1 MSLKQH
7 QQNSAQPRNHLIRS
21 LYAALFLLLAPV
33 QAYAAPNIEQTF
45 PAASNLVTNGSVLA
59 SASYG
64 LHTGEETGHGVMMD
78 VESALIDPRFPKV
91 EKLDG
96 SGVPV
101 PSPNEGRINAI
112 IEDGLGGWVI
122 GGDFT
127 HVGGVELHNLAYVQA
142 DLSVSTAWRP
152 NPNGIV
158 HALKFHTREVGL
170 RLLVGGEFTKI
181 HGELRSYFAELHTGS
196 ISKPVT
202 TVDLAING
210 IVRAITTADADD
222 EVEDRIVYIGG
233 DFTTV
238 QGTGPRDG
246 DGDGVLDIDV
256 GTTVFG
262 GSGSVVVNVDM
273 DGNGSFETPLEVAA
287 DGQFDVDV
295 DGDGDIDIDVTADG
309 IVDKDIDVD
318 YLGADAPLIYTNYPA
333 AARERIAALNL
344 NEASNGMI
352 VREWNPNVDGRVNVL
367 ELAAVRG
374 RLYVGGNFNNIA
386 IGVPTT
392 GTGGGDDVGRKSIAE
407 LNVSNNLNVLTTWN
421 PGGADT
427 TEIKTMLLQEFTID
441 EETGDAT
448 GLLYVG
454 GDFTKIGNQN
464 RSNFAVLDISLAT
477 NNATAWNVSF
487 NDTVNALA
495 QTSDA
500 VYVGGAFTEV
510 DGETGFDNLARI
522 QTADRTLHTSWNP
535 VVNGEVTALAIGDDT
550 LYAGGKFTTV
560 GDESRLYIGG
570 DFTYIG
576 PSTGSGVLV
585 EPSPSV
591 GAVVGGDP
599 YPNMIDGDVY
609 VAISD
614 GSITNAGWYI
624 GGSFSSVGS
633 IARNNVAHIDNTGAV
648 TAWNPNADGAVRAL
662 ALGAAGVYAG
672 GDFTTIGGET
682 RNNIALINAATG
694 AADGTW
700 DPNANGVVRALT
712 LGAAGV
718 YVGGDFTTIGGQAR
732 NNIALINTGAGAADV
747 TWNPD
752 ANGIVRALELAVS
765 GTDVYVGGDFTNID
779 GQAKNYIALID
790 NAGLATTWDPNANGI
805 VRALEVSGTDVYVGG
820 DFTNIGGQ
828 AKNYI
833 ALIDNAAVAT
843 GWNPNANGSVAAI
856 FLDSG
861 FVYVGGDFTLIG
873 SLWRNRVASFSVNIS
888 DATAWNPGVGN
899 TVHAID
905 RDPGA
910 GNVFIGGAFASV
922 GGATRERLAAID
934 SSSGK
939 LNANFNVGTDA
950 AVRDILLSADGTTIF
965 VAGDFTSV
973 GGQSR
978 NHLAALNTTSGS
990 AWTWNPDVD
999 GSALGTTI
1007 HDIELSP
1014 GEDLFYVAGL
1024 FETIGGVTR
1033 NNIGAINVISGA
1045 ASEWNPSVDGTVYSL
1060 ALRGSEIFIGG
1071 EFQNVNT
1078 NSQNVVRSY
1087 LAGLSTTLMI
1097 DNALQW
1103 APAVDAPV
1111 RAMALAGTTLYV
1123 GGDFRNIND
1132 SGFTKTRDY
1141 LAAIDTSANAFNVLN
1156 WAPSA
1161 NDSVYSLA
1169 LTDDAIFVGGDFTTI
1184 NSLPRE
1190 RLAALDF
1197 VDGVP
1202 LPWWDL
1208 RADATVR
1215 HLGIGS
1221 ADDRMVI
1228 AGDFR
1233 KITTTASMAPLLTEH
1248 LRQGLTVVDVGFPYV
1263 VTNPPAGAFNSAPVL
1278 NVKFSCIDLPRDC
1291 SETVYYT
1298 VNSNVAPT
1306 VAGPPAPPQ
1315 DIDISVN
1322 TSLQFITVDEA
1333 GNQSELQSMLYVI
1346 DTLPPTTTA
1355 SPTGSLPDG
1364 EVLNGD
1370 EENVIT
1376 LDCVDVGGAGC
1387 AEIYYTIDGTT
1398 PTDASLVYTA
1408 PIALS
1413 QNTTLKYFAFDQA
1426 RNSEELIGIKE
1437 EQYWLDLAAPIVVAD
1452 PPTQI
1457 FYEDNL
1463 SLTLLCSDDPEVT
1476 ATSISDIP
1484 DASNPPLPTDPPV
1497 TGEAS
1502 IDENDRFVTGCK
1514 GVYYTLDNSTPT
1526 QASTLY
1532 TGPIQISASTVVKF
1546 IAVDHA
1552 NNEGRVQRASY
1563 VKNYSGNVGA
1573 FGPLAGGLLLLPL
1586 LAWRFGRRH
1595 CLATQGYRDR
1605 GLV

>member
-7 QQNSAQPRNHLIRS
+7 QQNSVQLCNHLIRWFY
-21 LYAALFLLLAPV
+21 LALFLLLPPV

-45 PAASNLVTNGSVLA
+45 PDAGNLVTNGPVLA

-64 LHTGEETGHGVMMD
+64 SHTGNETGHGVMMD
-78 VESALIDPRFPKV
+78 AESALVDPRFPKV
-91 EKLDG
+91 TKA
-96 SGVPV
+96 SGGP
-101 PSPNEGRINAI
+101 GQINAI
-112 IEDGLGGWVI
+112 IDDGLGGWVI

-127 HVGGVELHNLAYVQA
+127 HVGGVELSNLAYVQA

-158 HALKFHTREVGL
+158 HALKFHTRDVGL
-170 RLLVGGEFTKI
+170 RLLVGGEFTQI
-181 HGELRSYFAELHTGS
+181 HGEPRSYFAELHTGS

-210 IVRAITTADADD
+210 IVRAIVTADADD
-222 EVEDRIVYIGG
+222 EIEDRIVYIGG

-333 AARERIAALNL
+333 AARQRIAALDL
-344 NEASNGMI
+344 NQSSNGMI
-352 VREWNPNVDGRVNVL
+352 VREWNPNVDGPVNVL

-374 RLYVGGNFNNIA
+374 RLYVGGDFNNIA
-386 IGVPTT
+386 IGEPTGAGNDVP
-392 GTGGGDDVGRKSIAE
+392 RRSIAE
-407 LNVSNNLNVLTTWN
+407 LNVLNNLNVLTPWN
-421 PGGADT
+421 PGEDT
-427 TEIKTMLLQEFTID
+427 TNEIKTMLLQEFTID

-454 GDFTKIGNQN
+454 GSFARIGNQN

-477 NNATAWNVSF
+477 NNATAWDVSF
-487 NDTVNALA
+487 DGTVNALA

-510 DGETGFDNLARI
+510 DGETGFDYLARL
-522 QTADRTLHTSWNP
+522 QTIDRALDTSWNP
-535 VVNGEVTALAIGDDT
+535 VLNGEVTALAVGGDT

-585 EPSPSV
+585 EPSPNV

-609 VAISD
+609 AAFSD
-614 GSITNAGWYI
+614 GSGGWYI
-624 GGSFSSVGS
+624 GGSFSRVGTVD
-633 IARNNVAHIDNTGAV
+633 RNNVAHIDNAGAI
-648 TAWNPNADGAVRAL
+648 TAWNPNADGIVRAL
-662 ALGAAGVYAG
+662 AVS
-672 GDFTTIGGET
+672 
-682 RNNIALINAATG
+682 
-694 AADGTW
+694 GT
-700 DPNANGVVRALT
+700 DI
-712 LGAAGV
+712 
-718 YVGGDFTTIGGQAR
+718 YVGGDFTTIGGQTR
-732 NNIALINTGAGAADV
+732 NNIALIDSGGVATG
-747 TWNPD
+747 WNPD
-752 ANGIVRALELAVS
+752 ANGIVRALAVS
-765 GTDVYVGGDFTNID
+765 GTDVYVGGDFTAIG
-779 GQAKNYIALID
+779 GQTRNNIALI
-790 NAGLATTWDPNANGI
+790 NGSAVATAWDPNANGP
-805 VRALEVSGTDVYVGG
+805 
-820 DFTNIGGQ
+820 
-828 AKNYI
+828 
-833 ALIDNAAVAT
+833 VAE
-843 GWNPNANGSVAAI
+843 I

-861 FVYVGGDFTLIG
+861 NNTVYVGGDFTLIG
-873 SLWRNRVASFSVNIS
+873 SLWRNRVASFVVNVS
-888 DATAWNPGVGN
+888 EATAWNPGAGN
-899 TVHAID
+899 TVHTIS
-905 RDPGA
+905 RRLGVGA
-910 GNVFIGGAFASV
+910 GDVFIGGAFASV

-934 SSSGK
+934 SSTGK
-939 LNANFNVGTDA
+939 LSANFYAGADA
-950 AVRDILLSADGTTIF
+950 TVRDVLVSNDGTTIF

-999 GSALGTTI
+999 GSTLGTTI

-1014 GEDLFYVAGL
+1014 GEEILYVAGL
-1024 FETIGGVTR
+1024 FETVGGASR
-1033 NNIGAINVISGA
+1033 NNIGAINVIGGG
-1045 ASEWNPSVDGTVYSL
+1045 ASEWDPSVDGAVYSL

-1078 NSQNVVRSY
+1078 NSQNVVRSH
-1087 LAGLSTTLMI
+1087 LAGLSTTLMV

-1132 SGFTKTRDY
+1132 SGFTKTRNY

-1156 WAPSA
+1156 WAPGA
-1161 NDSVYSLA
+1161 NDSVYALA

-1208 RADATVR
+1208 RGDATVR

-1228 AGDFR
+1228 TGDLR
-1233 KITTTASMAPLLTEH
+1233 KITTTASSVPL

-1263 VTNPPAGAFNSAPVL
+1263 VANPPAGAFSEAQDIKL
-1278 NVKFSCIDLPRDC
+1278 SCIDLPRDC
-1291 SETVYYT
+1291 STQTVYYT
-1298 VNSNVAPT
+1298 VNSNVVPT
-1306 VAGPPAPPQ
+1306 VAGTPPQ
-1315 DIDISVN
+1315 TINISVN
-1322 TSLQFITVDEA
+1322 TLLQLITVDEA

-1426 RNSEELIGIKE
+1426 RNSESNGGLGIKE

-1476 ATSISDIP
+1476 TASIGDIP
-1484 DASNPPLPTDPPV
+1484 DASNPPLPSDPPV
-1497 TGEAS
+1497 TGEQS

-1532 TGPIQISASTVVKF
+1532 TGSIQISASTVVKF

-1552 NNEGRVQRASY
+1552 GNEGRVQRASY
-1563 VKNYSGNVGA
+1563 IKNYSENVGA

>member
-45 PAASNLVTNGSVLA
+45 PDAGNLVTNGPVLA

-64 LHTGEETGHGVMMD
+64 SHTGNETGHGVMMD
-78 VESALIDPRFPKV
+78 AESALIDPRFPKV
-91 EKLDG
+91 EKLDEFG
-96 SGVPV
+96 DPV
-101 PSPNEGRINAI
+101 LSPDEGRINAI

-127 HVGGVELHNLAYVQA
+127 HVGGVELSNLAYVQA

-152 NPNGIV
+152 NPDGIV
-158 HALKFHTREVGL
+158 HALRFHTRDVGL
-170 RLLVGGEFTKI
+170 RLLVGGEFTEI
-181 HGELRSYFAELHTGS
+181 HGEDRSYFAELHTGS

-202 TVDLAING
+202 TVDLAINN

-222 EVEDRIVYIGG
+222 EIEDRLVYIGG
-233 DFTTV
+233 DFTMV
-238 QGTGPRDG
+238 QGTGPRDS
-246 DGDGVLDIDV
+246 DGDGVLDIDIDGLV
-256 GTTVFG
+256 GI
-262 GSGSVVVNVDM
+262 DL
-273 DGNGSFETPLEVAA
+273 DGDGVFETTKMIVG
-287 DGQFDVDV
+287 DGTFDVDV
-295 DGDGDIDIDVTADG
+295 DGDGDIDIDVNDDG
-309 IVDKDIDVD
+309 IVDFKIDVKYD
-318 YLGADAPLIYTNYPA
+318 LAEPSLDIPLVKTYPLD
-333 AARERIAALNL
+333 ARERIAALDL
-344 NEASNGMI
+344 NEPSNGMI

-386 IGVPTT
+386 IGVPT
-392 GTGGGDDVGRKSIAE
+392 GGANNVGRRSIAE
-407 LNVSNNLNVLTTWN
+407 LNVTNNLNVLTTWN
-421 PGGADT
+421 PGEAT
-427 TEIKTMLLQEFTID
+427 TNEIKTMLLQEFTTD

-454 GDFTKIGNQN
+454 GNFTRIGNQD
-464 RSNFAVLDISLAT
+464 RDNFAVLDISLAT
-477 NNATAWNVSF
+477 NNATAWDVDF

-500 VYVGGAFTEV
+500 VYVGGDFTEV
-510 DGETGFDNLARI
+510 DGETGFDYLARL
-522 QTADRTLHTSWNP
+522 QTIDRALDTSWNP
-535 VVNGEVTALAIGDDT
+535 VLNGEVTALAIGDDT
-550 LYAGGKFTTV
+550 LYTGGKFTTV

-585 EPSPSV
+585 DPSLPEPSLNV
-591 GAVVGGDP
+591 GAVVGGDE
-599 YPNMIDGDVY
+599 IDGDVY
-609 VAISD
+609 AVFSD
-614 GSITNAGWYI
+614 GGAGWYI
-624 GGSFSSVGS
+624 GGDFSRVGTA
-633 IARNNVAHIDNTGAV
+633 IRNNIAHINSAGVA
-648 TAWNPNADGAVRAL
+648 TAWNPNSNGVVRAL
-662 ALGAAGVYAG
+662 AVSGADVYVG
-672 GDFTTIGGET
+672 GDFTLIGSQGT
-682 RNNIALINAATG
+682 QPVRNYVAHFDLADVGNEDVATS
-694 AADGTW
+694 W
-700 DPNANGVVRALT
+700 NPNANGVVRALAVSGADVYVGGDFT
-712 LGAAGV
+712 LIGSQGVQPVRNYAAHFDLADVGNEDVATSWNPNANDIVRAIAVSGVGV
-718 YVGGDFTTIGGQAR
+718 YVGGDFTSIGAEPTR
-732 NNIALINTGAGAADV
+732 NYIALINTAAGAADAG
-747 TWNPD
+747 WNPD
-752 ANGIVRALELAVS
+752 ANGIVRALAVS
-765 GTDVYVGGDFTNID
+765 GTDVYVGGDFTNIGGLD
-779 GQAKNYIALID
+779 KNHIALID
-790 NAGLATTWDPNANGI
+790 NAGAAT
-805 VRALEVSGTDVYVGG
+805 V
-820 DFTNIGGQ
+820 
-828 AKNYI
+828 
-833 ALIDNAAVAT
+833 
-843 GWNPNANGSVAAI
+843 WNPNANGSVTEI
-856 FLDSG
+856 FLDG
-861 FVYVGGDFTLIG
+861 TFVYVGGDFTLIG
-873 SLWRNRVASFSVNIS
+873 SLWRNRVASLVVGS
-888 DATAWNPGVGN
+888 DESSRWNPGAGN
-899 TVHAID
+899 TVHAIS
-905 RDPGA
+905 RATGT
-910 GNVFIGGAFASV
+910 GNIFIGGAFASV

-950 AVRDILLSADGTTIF
+950 TVRDVLVSADGTTIF

-978 NHLAALNTTSGS
+978 NHLAALKTTSGS

-999 GSALGTTI
+999 GSAPGTTI

-1014 GEDLFYVAGL
+1014 GENLLYAAGL
-1024 FETIGGVTR
+1024 FETIGGASR
-1033 NNIGAINVISGA
+1033 SNIGAINVIGGG
-1045 ASEWNPSVDGTVYSL
+1045 ASEWNPSVDGAVYSL
-1060 ALRGSEIFIGG
+1060 ALRGNEIFIGG

-1078 NSQNVVRSY
+1078 NSQNVVRSH

-1111 RAMALAGTTLYV
+1111 RAMALAGTTLYI

-1132 SGFTKTRDY
+1132 SGFTKARNY

-1156 WAPSA
+1156 WNPVA
-1161 NDSVYSLA
+1161 NDSVYALA

-1184 NSLPRE
+1184 NSVPRE

-1208 RADATVR
+1208 RSDATVR

-1228 AGDFR
+1228 AGDF
-1233 KITTTASMAPLLTEH
+1233 KEITTTVPPEY
-1248 LRQGLTVVDVGFPYV
+1248 LRQGLTVVDVGFPRI
-1263 VTNPPAGAFNSAPVL
+1263 VTNPPAGAFSSSQSVDL
-1278 NVKFSCIDLPRDC
+1278 SCIDLPRDC
-1291 SETVYYT
+1291 SGTVYYT
-1298 VNSNVAPT
+1298 INSNVVPT
-1306 VAGPPAPPQ
+1306 VAGTPPQ
-1315 DIDISVN
+1315 TINISGN
-1322 TSLQFITVDEA
+1322 TSLQLITVDDA

-1346 DTLPPTTTA
+1346 DTQPPTTTA
-1355 SPTGSLPDG
+1355 LPRGSLPDG

-1408 PIALS
+1408 PIELN

-1426 RNSEELIGIKE
+1426 RNSELAIKE

-1452 PPTQI
+1452 PPTQV
-1457 FYEDNL
+1457 FYGDNL

-1476 ATSISDIP
+1476 AASISDIP
-1484 DASNPPLPTDPPV
+1484 DADNPPLPDDPPV
-1497 TGEAS
+1497 TGEQS
-1502 IDENDRFVTGCK
+1502 IDENDRFVTGCS
-1514 GVYYTLDNSTPT
+1514 GVYYTLDDSTPT

-1552 NNEGRVQRASY
+1552 GNEGRVQRASY
-1563 VKNYSGNVGA
+1563 IKNYSENVGA

-1586 LAWRFGRRH
+1586 LAWRFCRRRS
-1595 CLATQGYRDR
+1595 LVTQGYRDR